1 MATCKSIQLWKQENK
16 KKRQIKEQKEKEAAE
31 QAQKIEAA
39 GKADKEEDV
48 QVLPGVNAEEK
59 KEDNPEENGTERE
72 KNAAGEVI
80 NSEAPLK
87 DEEEGA
93 TKKKKLTDEQAKL
106 LAYYNSDENS
116 HMMPYRLIFVFLSL
130 VFLVVVSLLRGSKG
144 PSVIGLTA
152 CNGEYWIIYA
162 LFLVVCLVALVGV
175 IAWIRKRRKI
185 KESVNFEFVS
195 TDLNYTVCN
204 SIALS
209 LVAFIG
215 EIFAAL
221 IGIGGGMFFNPLL
234 LKLGQTP
241 VTASGTGMFLVL
253 YATIATVL

>member
-1 MATCKSIQLWKQENK
+1 MATCKSITLWKQENK
-16 KKRQIKEQKEKEAAE
+16 KKRQIKEKKEKEAAE
-31 QAQKIEAA
+31 QAQKIEAS

-59 KEDNPEENGTERE
+59 KEANPEEGTPRDKNGV
-72 KNAAGEVI
+72 AEVV

-93 TKKKKLTDEQAKL
+93 PKKKKLTDEQAKL

-116 HMMPYRLIFVFLSL
+116 HMMPYRIISVFLSL

-152 CNGEYWIIYA
+152 CDGTYWIIYA
-162 LFLVVCLVALVGV
+162 LFIVICLAALVVV

-185 KESVNFEFVS
+185 KESVGFEFVS